1 MSLLTIGYGDIT
13 PVSPAARTLVVLEG
27 LLGMAFTTV
36 LLAVLVAKGIGQERR
51 RVRDRQ
57 ATLPSTDLPRATL
70 SVLIIV
76 VLIALTL
83 WILRPF
89 LGAII
94 WASMIVVST
103 WPVMRQLQVWLWGSR
118 KLAVATMTGALLLVL
133 VLPLSLAIGAIV
145 SNAGE
150 IIDWAARLRSFPIP
164 GPPAWLGTLPVVG
177 GPAVEAW
184 QKIAASRL
192 ADVASAAAPYAAT
205 AILWTASTLRGVGWL
220 LVQFL
225 LTLAIA
231 AVMYAKGERAADGAL
246 RFGRQLAG
254 EAGDRV
260 VRLAA
265 QAIRGVA
272 LGVVVTAAVQ
282 SALAGIG
289 LAVAGVPFAALLAA
303 VAFIL
308 CIAQLGPAL
317 VLAPAV
323 GWLYWQ
329 GAAGAATGLLLW
341 TLMVVTLDNFL
352 RPFLMTKGANLPMLL
367 MFAGV
372 MGGLLAF
379 GLIGIFVGPVVLA
392 VSYTLLGAWIGD
404 RPPDL
409 PASDVE

>member
-1 MSLLTIGYGDIT
+1 MTDT
-13 PVSPAARTLVVLEG
+13 QV
-27 LLGMAFTTV
+27 
-36 LLAVLVAKGIGQERR
+36 
-51 RVRDRQ
+51 
-57 ATLPSTDLPRATL
+57 TLPPTDLPRATL
-70 SVLIIV
+70 GVLIIV
-76 VLIALTL
+76 VLIALTI

-94 WASMIVVST
+94 WASMIVVAT

-118 KLAVATMTGALLLVL
+118 KLAVAAMTGTLLLVL
-133 VLPLSLAIGAIV
+133 VLPLSLAIGTIV
-145 SNAGE
+145 SNASA
-150 IIDWAARLRSFPIP
+150 IVDWAARLRSFTIP
-164 GPPAWLGTLPVVG
+164 APPEWLGTLPMVG
-177 GPAVEAW
+177 AEAVEAW
-184 QKIAASRL
+184 QKVAASRL

-205 AILWTASTLRGVGWL
+205 AILWTAGTMQGVGLL

-231 AVMYAKGERAADGAL
+231 AVMYANGERVADGLL
-246 RFGRQLAG
+246 RFGRHLAG

-282 SALAGIG
+282 AALAGIG

-308 CIAQLGPAL
+308 CIAQLGPVL

-323 GWLYWQ
+323 GWLYWT

-341 TLMVVTLDNFL
+341 TLVVVTLDNVL

-392 VSYTLLGAWIGD
+392 VTYTLLGAWIGD
-404 RPPDL
+404 RPHDL
-409 PASDVE
+409 PTSDVQ